1 VGNSAA
7 RAALILIG
15 FTAAC
20 AQIVL
25 MRELM
30 VIFCGNEI
38 SIGLVLGTWLF
49 WTAVGSF
56 ASPGGE
62 AVRVM
67 AILEG
72 LLAVALPA
80 TVLAVRAGRAAMQP
94 VPGEILG
101 PGSMLL
107 ISFLALSLCCALC
120 GALFPA
126 ASRLFGEQAAGTAYL
141 WEAVGSAAGGL
152 VAGLVL
158 IRFLDPVEAA
168 WGLGLLNALAA
179 CLLAARLR
187 GRGRFLLAAAP
198 AILAGCVL
206 TGGLARWDAASLQ
219 RLWPGFHLV
228 ATRNSVY
235 GNLAVVESEG
245 GRSLYENG
253 LRLFTV
259 PDPEAAEEAVHYAL
273 LEHPWPRSALLI
285 GGGVNGSATE
295 ALRHPGMKRLDY
307 VELDPAILDMARE
320 FFPAEWAALRAD
332 ARVHL
337 HVTDGRL
344 FVKTTPRRFD
354 AILVNLPDPQTAQLN
369 RFFTAEFFREAAAK
383 LTDTGL
389 LSFSLAGSENYIP
402 ANLAELLRS
411 MNRTARSVFPEV
423 TAMPGETVHFFAAKR
438 PGVLA
443 AGPDELLAR
452 LRARHLKTRYV
463 REYFI
468 PFRMA
473 PDRMRDLESQI
484 QPLADTPVNRDARP
498 VAYYFDVALW
508 SSQFHQ
514 GYRAAFSALAKAG
527 FGTVAGI
534 VGALALFAMAGC
546 RLLPG
551 EERRLRAS
559 AGFCTVSMGF
569 AAIGLE
575 ILLLLGFQA
584 AYGYVYTQLA
594 LLIAAFMAGVASGS
608 FFGLRAGIAAGTDYS
623 VPRRAPALRTNT
635 LPFCA
640 AWTER
645 SVHAPCA
652 PPIERSVPASPAAAP
667 FCAAPAGPSVRPLAV
682 PALLAAV
689 QAITALVC
697 IGAGMAM
704 ASWALFPVLAFV
716 AGSLGG
722 FEFPLAARL
731 FTASRPRGAGTL
743 YALDLAGSCLGALL
757 FSIYLVPVFG
767 FLRTGLL
774 MALVSLVA
782 GLTALLSS
790 LEGRP
795 SSSYLRRPAR

>member
-1 VGNSAA
+1 MGRVYSEIVGSFGS
-7 RAALILIG
+7 RAALVLIG

-30 VIFCGNEI
+30 VVFCGNEI

-56 ASPGGE
+56 AAPAGE
-62 AVRVM
+62 AVRVV

-72 LLAVALPA
+72 LLALALPA
-80 TVLAVRAGRAAMQP
+80 TVLAVRALKAALQP
-94 VPGEILG
+94 VPGEIFG
-101 PGSMLL
+101 PGTLLL
-107 ISFLALSLCCALC
+107 IAFVTLSVCCALC

-126 ASRLFGEQAAGTAYL
+126 ASRFFGNQAAGTAYL
-141 WEAVGSAAGGL
+141 WEAIGSAAGGL
-152 VAGLVL
+152 VAGLAL
-158 IRFLDPVEAA
+158 IRFLDPVQAA
-168 WGLGLLNALAA
+168 WALGLLNGLVA
-179 CLLAARLR
+179 CTFAARLR
-187 GRGRFLLAAAP
+187 GRGRFLLAVAP
-198 AILAGCVL
+198 AILAWCVL
-206 TGGLARWDAASLQ
+206 SGGLARWDAWSMR
-219 RLWPGFHLV
+219 RLWPGFRLI
-228 ATRNSVY
+228 AARNSVY

-273 LEHPWPRSALLI
+273 LEQPWPRSILLI

-295 ALRHPGMKRLDY
+295 ALRHPSVERLDY
-307 VELDPAILDMARE
+307 VELDPAILDMARD
-320 FFPAEWAALRAD
+320 FFPREWAALRAD
-332 ARVHL
+332 ARVHV

-344 FVKTTPRRFD
+344 FLKTTALRFD
-354 AILVNLPDPQTAQLN
+354 AIVINLPDPQTAQLN

-383 LTDTGL
+383 LTDTGVV
-389 LSFSLAGSENYIP
+389 SFSLAGSENYIP

-411 MNRTARSVFPEV
+411 MNQTLRSVFPEV

-443 AGPDELLAR
+443 AGPDQLLAR
-452 LRARHLKTRYV
+452 LQARRLDTHYV

-473 PDRMRDLESQI
+473 PDRVRDLESQI
-484 QPLADTPVNRDARP
+484 RPLAETPVNRDTRP

-514 GYRAAFSALAKAG
+514 GYRVAFRALAKAG
-527 FGTVAGI
+527 FGVAAGI
-534 VGALALFAMAGC
+534 TGALALFAIAGC
-546 RLLPG
+546 RLLRSKEG
-551 EERRLRAS
+551 RLRAS
-559 AGFCTVSMGF
+559 AGFCTVAMGF

-594 LLIAAFMAGVASGS
+594 LLIAAFMAGVAAGS
-608 FFGLRAGIAAGTDYS
+608 FCGLR
-623 VPRRAPALRTNT
+623 
-635 LPFCA
+635 CA
-640 AWTER
+640 AWNER
-645 SVHAPCA
+645 P
-652 PPIERSVPASPAAAP
+652 VPS
-667 FCAAPAGPSVRPLAV
+667 
-682 PALLAAV
+682 LLAAV

-697 IGAGMAM
+697 LGAGMAA
-704 ASWALFPVLAFV
+704 ASVALFPVLAFV
-716 AGSLGG
+716 AGSLCG

-731 FTASRPRGAGTL
+731 FTAGQARGAGTL

-774 MALVSLVA
+774 MALVSLAA
-782 GLTALLSS
+782 GLTAMLSY
-790 LEGRP
+790 LEGRRWF
-795 SSSYLRRPAR
+795 SFLQKPAR